1 MTLQVTAH
9 GGKRVRERVGI
20 PKRAVAKLAA
30 RAMVDGATHAQFT
43 GSMKRYLDAIYMD
56 HGSANNMR
64 ILNGYLFLFADERLV
79 TCWLLPER
87 FRRTKPKAVAS

>member
-1 MTLQVTAH
+1 MTLQITAH

-30 RAMVDGATHAQFT
+30 RAMVDGATHSQFT

-56 HGSANNMR
+56 HGSTNNMR

-87 FRRTKPKAVAS
+87 FRRTKPKGVAS